1 MKNCETYQNWLLE
14 EELTTA
20 QKTELDAHLATCAE
34 CRKVQQV
41 YQMMMSEMTTP
52 KQDTHPEDEVLVRY
66 VMFLDA
72 PDEPDHEGRYFTPEE
87 LRGLKQH
94 FADCPVCAQKVQEMQ
109 TKFLEMA
116 EFVEASPL
124 PDTPIVAPQMQTEA
138 VSQRTEPSSKPGFI
152 EYLMSAFSF
161 KNLLIPATGL
171 AVVAL
176 LFMVNPFRSSNPYE
190 QLTDLGT
197 PQISYLTRSNGTQLQ
212 KGIQLFNNGEFV
224 ASARALETILNEENG
239 DVEEI
244 LFARYVAGV
253 SYLFAAK
260 NNNDKQLI
268 DKANA
273 HLTTVYQNSANLRI
287 KENAGWYL
295 AKAALLKNQPQQAA
309 QYLREVVQL
318 KGMRA
323 DDAKTLLDLLEKDLT
338 KSE

>member
-14 EELTTA
+14 EELTPA
-20 QKTELDAHLATCAE
+20 QKNELEAHVATCAE
-34 CRKVQQV
+34 CRKVQKV
-41 YQMMMSEMTTP
+41 YQVMFSEVATP
-52 KQDTHPEDEVLVRY
+52 QQTTHPEEAALVRY
-66 VMFLDA
+66 VMFLEA
-72 PDEPDHEGRYFTPEE
+72 PDEPDHEGQYFTPET
-87 LRGLKQH
+87 LRSLKQH
-94 FADCPVCAQKVQEMQ
+94 IADCPVCEQKVQEMQ
-109 TKFLEMA
+109 ADFWEMA
-116 EFVEASPL
+116 EFIDASPL
-124 PDTPIVAPQMQTEA
+124 PETPIVAPQIQTA
-138 VSQRTEPSSKPGFI
+138 SVPQRNESTSRAGFF

-176 LFMVNPFRSSNPYE
+176 LFVINPFRSNNPYE

-212 KGIQLFNNGEFV
+212 NAIQMFNNGDFI
-224 ASARALETILNEENG
+224 ASARTLETLLNDENSDTEEM
-239 DVEEI
+239 

-260 NNNDKQLI
+260 NNDNAQLL
-268 DKANA
+268 DKAST
-273 HLTTVYQNSANLRI
+273 HLATVYQHSSNLRI

-295 AKAALLKNQPQQAA
+295 AKAALLQNQPQQAA

-318 KGMRA
+318 KGLRA
-323 DDAKTLLDLLEKDLT
+323 ADAKSLLDLLEKDLT